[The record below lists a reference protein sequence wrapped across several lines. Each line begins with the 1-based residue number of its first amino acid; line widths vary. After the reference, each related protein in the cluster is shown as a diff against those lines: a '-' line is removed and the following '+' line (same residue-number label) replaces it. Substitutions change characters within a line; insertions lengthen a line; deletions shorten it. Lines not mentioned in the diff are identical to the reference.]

1 MCGRDII
8 EREDAVA
15 ELEEEVCAEG
25 DEGPEWEDWDY
36 LGLDERW
43 ERHELQ
49 VEGEVERGDQEG
61 DGDCLLCFRHCC
73 DCSIGFVGLGLEI
86 N

>member
-25 DEGPEWEDWDY
+25 DEGPEWELGGCVSTWMLGLYNWEGGRYDWDY

-49 VEGEVERGDQEG
+49 VEGEVE
-61 DGDCLLCFRHCC
+61 LW
-73 DCSIGFVGLGLEI
+73 
-86 N
+86 NT